1 MTNTFQ
7 ITINTIKAQGPRPT
21 MEDRLCVER
30 LSEGTIFIG
39 VFDGHGGDEVAQMCI
54 EYGPKLMNNLLLSN
68 PDVSSCIRLLYK
80 QLDQKASLM
89 SRTVGSTAAIVL
101 IRKDRIWFSNC
112 GDAMI
117 AVKPRASYAR
127 YMSQD
132 HKVEREKER
141 LESLGGLITYHD
153 GCARIYGTLNIAR
166 SIGDHH
172 LKDFVISD
180 PYVTSLTYSK
190 SKIDWLLIASDGL
203 WDVFNPIR
211 VSSILSD
218 NQNDLASLV
227 KESYLNGST
236 DNISIAFVLF
246 NELQKNEASISGTS
260 KKLI

>member
-1 MTNTFQ
+1 
-7 ITINTIKAQGPRPT
+7 

-30 LSEGTIFIG
+30 LSDGTIFIG

-54 EYGPKLMNNLLLSN
+54 EQGPKIMNILLLSN
-68 PDVSSCIRLLYK
+68 PDVSACIRLLYK

-89 SRTVGSTAAIVL
+89 SHTVGTTAAVVL

-117 AVKPRASYAR
+117 VAKPHASYAR

-132 HKVEREKER
+132 HKVEREKAR
-141 LESLGGLITYHD
+141 LEGLGGLITYND

-166 SIGDHH
+166 SIGDHY

-190 SKIDWLLIASDGL
+190 SKIDWLIIASDGL

-218 NQNDLASLV
+218 NQNNLETLV

-246 NELQKNEASISGTS
+246 NEIQKNDAAISRTLP
-260 KKLI
+260 KLI